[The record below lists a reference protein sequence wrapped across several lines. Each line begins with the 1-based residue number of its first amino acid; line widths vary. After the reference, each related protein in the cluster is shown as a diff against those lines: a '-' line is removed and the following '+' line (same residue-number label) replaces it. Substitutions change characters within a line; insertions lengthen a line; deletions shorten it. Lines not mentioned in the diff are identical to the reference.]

1 MPKMQLIPARGRK
14 LVVVGFKFKYFH
26 DATYPRE
33 GTETHMPCHFIV
45 LHMDATYPREGTE
58 TFPFVNNEHLGQDA
72 TYPRE
77 GTETYSRYGRV

>member
-1 MPKMQLIPARGRK
+1 MQLIPARGRK
-14 LVVVGFKFKYFH
+14 LKECVVVDCFTQ

-33 GTETHMPCHFIV
+33 GTETLILIFSCNSKV
-45 LHMDATYPREGTE
+45 SDATYPREGTE